1 MLYAVDLCR
10 TLSVCC
16 ESFCMLSLI
25 AVGGLGLF
33 NFFFLSSMELWL
45 QMEAYVGLFCSTFFT
60 HFWCSN
66 AFTIGSCGGIR
77 VIWARP

>member
-1 MLYAVDLCR
+1 MLYAVDLSR

-33 NFFFLSSMELWL
+33 DFFFSSMENFVVADGSVWACSVLL
-45 QMEAYVGLFCSTFFT
+45 FSLIFGAPMLSPLDHVGVSE
-60 HFWCSN
+60 
-66 AFTIGSCGGIR
+66 
-77 VIWARP
+77 